1 MSKYLVFKLLQL
13 NLTHNL
19 NFRALTDALD
29 KSKKKYQCKI
39 KKLEQQMLGLMY
51 QPGVVNTKT
60 DTLSTHTTNTTS
72 SSLHAEIS

>member
-1 MSKYLVFKLLQL
+1 MSKCLVFKLLQL
-13 NLTHNL
+13 NLTHDL
-19 NFRALTDALD
+19 NFSALTDALD

-51 QPGVVNTKT
+51 QPGVLTKT
-60 DTLSTHTTNTTS
+60 DTLSTHTTTT

>member
-1 MSKYLVFKLLQL
+1 MLGIQITATQF
-13 NLTHNL
+13 N

-51 QPGVVNTKT
+51 QPGVLTKT
-60 DTLSTHTTNTTS
+60 DTLSTHTTTT